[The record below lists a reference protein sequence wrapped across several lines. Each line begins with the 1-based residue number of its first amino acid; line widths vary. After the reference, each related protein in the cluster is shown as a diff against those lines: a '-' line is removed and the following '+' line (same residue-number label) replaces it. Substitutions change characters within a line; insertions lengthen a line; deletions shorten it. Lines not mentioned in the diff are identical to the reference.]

1 MRRSRMATALFL
13 LLFFLAGILV
23 TCRATDC
30 QWAWVTL
37 ESGTSRLRIHDG
49 KPPSVPRHGGS
60 STLTTVAWAN
70 FQNDIPKSGWSYLEV
85 ESSPNVPDEI
95 QAYAAGALE
104 AHLTRKLID
113 AQWENVFAH
122 YCENQTKFCAK
133 LYDFVQ
139 KNLEYSRRSEKR
151 LRAVDPYWNLVH
163 IQMKQILG
171 LSDAFDNLPLD
182 ASREVTNVTRALLF
196 SLIGDFIDLEAALG
210 RTPDINS
217 LNVVPACTAL
227 VKVVGDNEEL
237 YVAHNAW
244 FLYKSM
250 LRIQKKYTLPWHYAP
265 GATGQSGIIPGHTI
279 TMSSYPGKLVS
290 MDDFYLTS
298 AGLAVTETW
307 VESGN
312 PDLWNLLDPEAAPL
326 TWMRALVATRL
337 ATSGREW
344 ADLFAKKNSGTY
356 NNQYVI
362 VDYKLFKPG
371 TAIGE
376 NTLWIVEQMPGFM
389 RQKDVSDILQ
399 KKKYWPSYNVPYFE
413 DLFIISGQAALVE
426 QYGDYFT
433 YENTPRAK
441 IFRRDHAKVTDTDS
455 MMALMRYND
464 YTRDPFSRCN
474 CTPPYNPVYAVSSRY
489 DLLDP
494 HGKYDIPK
502 MYRRPV
508 GGMDSKVTSYERFK
522 NLQFFGISGPSWS
535 VQPVFQWST
544 SGFRD
549 SHVGH
554 PDRWD
559 FSPVVHTWGSCK

>member
-1 MRRSRMATALFL
+1 MTRAIFL
-13 LLFFLAGILV
+13 LHFILAGILV
-23 TCRATDC
+23 TCQATDC

-37 ESGTSRLRIHDG
+37 ESGTSRLRVHDG
-49 KPPSVPRHGGS
+49 KPPSVPRHGS
-60 STLTTVAWAN
+60 FSTLTPVAWAN

-139 KNLEYSRRSEKR
+139 KNLEYSRRNEKR

-227 VKVVGDNEEL
+227 VKVVGENEEL

-250 LRIQKKYTLPWHYAP
+250 LRIQKKYTFPWHYAP

-376 NTLWIVEQMPGFM
+376 NTLWIVEQMPGVM

-413 DLFIISGQAALVE
+413 DVFIISGQAALVQ

-508 GGMDSKVTSYERFK
+508 GGMDTKVTSYERFK
-522 NLQFFGISGPSWS
+522 KLQFFGISGPTWS

>member
-1 MRRSRMATALFL
+1 MGRSRMTTAIFL
-13 LLFFLAGILV
+13 LLFCLTGILV
-23 TCRATDC
+23 TCQATEC
-30 QWAWVTL
+30 QWAWVAR

-49 KPPSVPRHGGS
+49 KPPSVLHHSGS
-60 STLTTVAWAN
+60 STLTPVAWAN

-139 KNLEYSRRSEKR
+139 KNLEYSRRNEKR

-376 NTLWIVEQMPGFM
+376 NTLWIVEQMPGVM

-413 DLFIISGQAALVE
+413 DVFIISGQAALVE